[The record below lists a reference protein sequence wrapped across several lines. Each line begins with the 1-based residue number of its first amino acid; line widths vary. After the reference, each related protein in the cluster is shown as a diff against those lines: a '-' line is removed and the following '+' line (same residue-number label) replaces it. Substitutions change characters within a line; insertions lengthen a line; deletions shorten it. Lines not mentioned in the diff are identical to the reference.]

1 MARDPKR
8 IPEILGLISE
18 IWNEYPD
25 LRLCQ
30 LLENVKPQ
38 NYNDMYY
45 IEDSDLITL
54 LKLRY
59 KKWLFLK
66 GDFICLKKI
75 LPLKNW
81 FQN

>member
-8 IPEILGLISE
+8 IPEVLGLISE
-18 IWNEYPD
+18 IWNKYPD

-54 LKLRY
+54 LELHY
-59 KKWLFLK
+59 KK
-66 GDFICLKKI
+66 
-75 LPLKNW
+75 
-81 FQN
+81 

>member
-18 IWNEYPD
+18 IWNKYPD

-45 IEDSDLITL
+45 IEDSDLIAL
-54 LKLRY
+54 LELHY
-59 KKWLFLK
+59 KKWFIFERSFLYA
-66 GDFICLKKI
+66 
-75 LPLKNW
+75 
-81 FQN
+81 